1 MEVESLAVPKK
12 QAEEEFQAL
21 KQAFK
26 QNQSLKKEEMRKDL
40 LKVYGHL
47 QHGKKIIDIY
57 ESFKKVGLNKDG
69 DPKLAIIRANA
80 KQCFCEK
87 IIDGSCAFRYNINH
101 NSFGRGK
108 HVEQSWTIDIKLPTK
123 TFTWLKKDGNP
134 AKDSWEIHN
143 RNISTIVPI
152 IPIKILV
159 TEVKTM
165 LPNYHILWE
174 VEEWKPLPPK
184 DPILLKRLTSNL
196 FGVLATWDLTNLER
210 AIIRGRILT

>member
-1 MEVESLAVPKK
+1 MEVELLAVPKK
-12 QAEEEFQAL
+12 KAEEEFQAL

-47 QHGKKIIDIY
+47 HHGKKIIDIY

-69 DPKLAIIRANA
+69 DPKLAICRADA
-80 KQCFCEK
+80 KRCFCYK
-87 IIDGSCAFRYNINH
+87 FKDGSALFANQRGITAPRKI
-101 NSFGRGK
+101 FG
-108 HVEQSWTIDIKLPTK
+108 DIKLPPA
-123 TFTWLKKDGNP
+123 TFQYVPLKPEIPLGNWQNDI
-134 AKDSWEIHN
+134 KGDK
-143 RNISTIVPI
+143 NILALVPI
-152 IPIKILV
+152 IPAKILV
-159 TEVKTM
+159 NEVSVLLK
-165 LPNYHILWE
+165 NYHILWE

-184 DPILLKRLTSNL
+184 DPILLKRLTPNL